1 MAMASEGDSR
11 RQAIATA
18 ITTELDRQSKAGAP
32 RVDVDA
38 LAQAIELALDPVAP
52 ASEGKRPG
60 ELNAT
65 NDD

>member
-1 MAMASEGDSR
+1 MAMDNQASSR

-18 ITTELDRQSKAGAP
+18 ITAEFERQACDGEL

-38 LAQAIELALDPVAP
+38 LAAAIDDALMPDLPP
-52 ASEGKRPG
+52 EEGKRPE

>member
-1 MAMASEGDSR
+1 MAMASIEGSR

-18 ITTELDRQSKAGAP
+18 ITAELERQAKDGEP
-32 RVDVDA
+32 RVNVEA
-38 LAQAIELALDPVAP
+38 LAQAVDIALDPVPP

>member
-1 MAMASEGDSR
+1 MEMADETDR

-18 ITTELDRQSKAGAP
+18 ISAELERQAMAGAA
-32 RVDVDA
+32 RIDVEA
-38 LAQAIELALDPVAP
+38 LAAAVEEALDPAPP
-52 ASEGKRPG
+52 ASEGRRPS

>member
-1 MAMASEGDSR
+1 MAMDDESG
-11 RQAIATA
+11 RQRTIATA
-18 ITTELDRQSKAGAP
+18 IAAELERQARDGAP

-38 LAQAIELALDPVAP
+38 LAAAIDDALDPPAP
-52 ASEGKRPG
+52 ANEGRHPD

>member
-1 MAMASEGDSR
+1 MEMADQTDR
-11 RQAIATA
+11 RQAIAAA
-18 ITTELDRQSKAGAP
+18 IAAELERQAQSGAA

-38 LAQAIELALDPVAP
+38 LANAVEETLDPPPP
-52 ASEGKRPG
+52 AAEGKRPD

>member
-1 MAMASEGDSR
+1 MEMADETDR

-18 ITTELDRQSKAGAP
+18 ISAELERQALAGEA
-32 RVDVDA
+32 RVDIDA
-38 LAQAIELALDPVAP
+38 LAGAIDEALDPAP
-52 ASEGKRPG
+52 PAGEGKHPD

>member
-1 MAMASEGDSR
+1 MAMDDDTVR

-18 ITTELDRQSKAGAP
+18 IAAELARQGQDG
-32 RVDVDA
+32 VDIDA
-38 LAQAIELALDPVAP
+38 LSQAVELALDPAP
-52 ASEGKRPG
+52 PAAEGKRPN

>member
-1 MAMASEGDSR
+1 MAMDDESGR

-18 ITTELDRQSKAGAP
+18 IKAELERQALAGAP

-38 LAQAIELALDPVAP
+38 LAQAIDEALDPPPP
-52 ASEGKRPG
+52 ANEGRHPD

>member
-1 MAMASEGDSR
+1 MEMADETDR

-18 ITTELDRQSKAGAP
+18 ISAELERQAMAGAG
-32 RVDVDA
+32 RVDVEA
-38 LAQAIELALDPVAP
+38 LATAIDEALDPVAP
-52 ASEGKRPG
+52 ASEGKRPD

>member
-1 MAMASEGDSR
+1 METADVTDR

-18 ITTELDRQSKAGAP
+18 ISAELERQALAGAA
-32 RVDVDA
+32 RVDVEA
-38 LAQAIELALDPVAP
+38 LAGAIEEALDPRPP
-52 ASEGKRPG
+52 ANEGRHPD

>member
-1 MAMASEGDSR
+1 METADQTDR

-18 ITTELDRQSKAGAP
+18 ISAELERQALAGAA
-32 RVDVDA
+32 RVDVEA
-38 LAQAIELALDPVAP
+38 LASAIEEALDPAPP
-52 ASEGKRPG
+52 ASEGKHPD

>member
-1 MAMASEGDSR
+1 MAMDDVDGR

-18 ITTELDRQSKAGAP
+18 ITAELERQALAGAA
-32 RVDVDA
+32 RVDVEA
-38 LAQAIELALDPVAP
+38 MATAIDEALDPSPP
-52 ASEGKRPG
+52 ANEGKRPS